1 MPPPA
6 VCPALRH
13 EGARPDNPATL
24 IARLRNF
31 ISYLGDAFW
40 VLPACLVL
48 AGVFG
53 GVGLVSLDEST
64 LLPGW
69 LIDNSWVYNGGGTG
83 ARTLLGAIAS
93 STIGVAGTVFS
104 ITIAALSIA
113 AGQMGPRLMRNFT
126 HDRGNQLTLGVFLG
140 SFAYSLMVLRSVRTI
155 DEGKF
160 VPNLALTVA
169 IVLALL
175 CVATLVYFVG
185 HMASR
190 INVETVV
197 GLVGDDLGSAIKRL
211 TSDEQQPAAPSEDF
225 WQDAMLIQDA
235 RRGYL
240 QNLDGDGLT
249 DWAAERHTSIRLLVR
264 PGDYV
269 FPGSTIAFVKP
280 YVDGVEDAIRDT
292 TALGA
297 ARISSEDL
305 EFAVRQL
312 EEVAV
317 RALSPGINDP
327 HTAITVL
334 DRLGAALC
342 DVANVHLPT
351 GVSVREGRVAL
362 VIPSFEYD
370 GLTDAMF
377 HMIRQYG
384 SSSPGVLIRMIDVLT
399 AVVACETKPSRV
411 EALQRHAD
419 LVIEDAERDVKAPSD
434 LRNVRQRHERF
445 DRVRRIGP
453 IALGGDGLK

>member
-1 MPPPA
+1 MPNGTPVA
-6 VCPALRH
+6 TVAATH
-13 EGARPDNPATL
+13 SDNPTTL

-31 ISYLGDAFW
+31 ISYLGEAFW
-40 VLPACLVL
+40 VIPALAVL
-48 AGVFG
+48 LGVLG
-53 GVGLVSLDEST
+53 GVAAVSLDESS
-64 LLPGW
+64 LVPQW

-83 ARTLLGAIAS
+83 ARTLLGTIAS

-126 HDRGNQLTLGVFLG
+126 RDRGNQITLGVFLG
-140 SFAYSLMVLRSVRTI
+140 SFSYALMVLRSVRTI
-155 DEGKF
+155 DEGMF
-160 VPNLALTVA
+160 VPHMALTFA

-185 HMASR
+185 HMAGR

-197 GLVGDDLGSAIKRL
+197 NLVGVDLGTVIENL
-211 TSDEQQPAAPSEDF
+211 TSEEPQPAPPVEGF
-225 WQDAMLIQDA
+225 WQHAVPVTDQ

-240 QNLDGDGLT
+240 QNLDADGLA
-249 DWAAERHTSIRLLVR
+249 DWAAEHRTALRLMVR

-269 FPGSTIAFVKP
+269 FPGGAIAFIKP
-280 YVDGVEDAIRDT
+280 PVAGVQEAIRNA

-312 EEVAV
+312 VEVAV

-327 HTAITVL
+327 HTAVGVL

-342 DVANVHLPT
+342 DVAKVHLPT
-351 GVSVREGRVAL
+351 GVTLRDGHAVL

-370 GLTDAMF
+370 GLVDAMF
-377 HMIRQYG
+377 HMIRQNA
-384 SSSPGVLIRMIDVLT
+384 STSPAVLIHMLEVLT
-399 AVVACETKPSRV
+399 AVVGCEQRASRI
-411 EALQRHAD
+411 ETLQRHAD
-419 LVIEDAERDVKAPSD
+419 LVLGDAERDVRTPSD
-434 LRNVRQRHERF
+434 LLSVRHRHGHFE
-445 DRVRRIGP
+445 RVRRLGS
-453 IALGGDGLK
+453 IALCGDGVA